1 MEEVNP
7 TKTNKE
13 QWMENLRAKY
23 PDNDFSDEDS
33 FYEVSMRGYDSLR
46 DESNSRAKKYEEDN
60 KFVHEKLSANP
71 DVYKFISAILA
82 GDSIPKAFAHLKAII
97 NLEEGTPE
105 YDEYIAEVNVRN
117 EEDAKAKASLA
128 EYETNMKASAEALK
142 AFADKNGLTEEEM
155 TTFIEEVISMIREKI
170 FAGKFDEEFLEK
182 FYRVFN
188 YDKDMEMAMESG
200 RIAGRN
206 EKIEA
211 KNKKR
216 NGTDGL
222 PTTTAS
228 AGGMENRKPNPREE
242 MVSALASRNRMN
254 ERFK

>member
-1 MEEVNP
+1 
-7 TKTNKE
+7 
-13 QWMENLRAKY
+13 MENLRAKY
-23 PDNDFSDEDS
+23 PDNDFSNEDS
-33 FYEVSMRGYDSLR
+33 YYEVSMKGYDSLR

-60 KFVHEKLSANP
+60 KFIHERLSANP
-71 DVYKFISAILA
+71 EVFACISAILA
-82 GDSIPKAFAHLKAII
+82 GDSIPKAMAHLKDVI

-105 YDEYIAEVNVRN
+105 YEEYMNEVNVRN
-117 EEDAKAKASLA
+117 ERDAKANKD
-128 EYETNMKASAEALK
+128 YEEFEANKKASAEALK

-155 TTFIEEVISMIREKI
+155 VTFIEEVINMLREKI
-170 FAGKFDEEFLEK
+170 FSGKFDEEFFEK

-188 YDKDMEMAMESG
+188 YDKEMEMAMEAG

-206 EKIEA
+206 EKIEM

-228 AGGMENRKPNPREE
+228 AGGMESRKPNPREE
-242 MVSALASRNRMN
+242 MVLSLASRNKEN